1 MIITRKAILPI
12 VLLTT
17 TLLSLPALAGP
28 MDRDRGSNYIRFD
41 GGGLLGNKIH
51 GNYGVSGY
59 SGLPNIVPVVDEHK
73 GDHAKYVMN
82 AGLGAYLSPVL
93 RADVVYS
100 RYGEQKRRAISTS
113 YTSVPAP
120 TTPGG
125 SPTPTATSAPTI
137 TTNVA
142 KIHYKVQSQSVLL
155 NLYYDI
161 KQFDKVTPYL
171 TAGIG
176 FSRNVSK
183 AAKITGTPTGYI
195 AQKSNDSLAFAG
207 GGGLSFKLSSD
218 WDLDVSYRYT
228 DLGTV
233 LTGKSI
239 TLGSTAYAYPEEKGR
254 ITNHA
259 IMAGLRFSM

>member
-51 GNYGVSGY
+51 GNYGASE
-59 SGLPNIVPVVDEHK
+59 SLPNIVPVVDEHK

-82 AGLGAYLSPVL
+82 AGLGAYLAPQW

-100 RYGEQKRRAISTS
+100 RYGEQKRRAISTN
-113 YTSVPAP
+113 
-120 TTPGG
+120 G
-125 SPTPTATSAPTI
+125 S
-137 TTNVA
+137 NVA

-161 KQFDKVTPYL
+161 TKPFENVTPYL
-171 TAGIG
+171 SAGIG

-183 AAKITGTPTGYI
+183 AAKITGTQTGYI

-207 GGGLSFKLSSD
+207 GGGLSFKLGKN

-239 TLGSTAYAYPEEKGR
+239 TRGTTTSAYPEEKGR